1 MIDLWKTY
9 AKHAA
14 FQIISKGDPKET
26 SDKERKIERREKR
39 RGKIRREE
47 ERREGEKH
55 ERILLYESPARKPG

>member
-39 RGKIRREE
+39 EEKRENQKRGREK
-47 ERREGEKH
+47 RGRET
-55 ERILLYESPARKPG
+55 